1 MQAARGRAIGAV
13 SVANEILKMQNDPP
27 RVIEIAGERMQ
38 SLWRV
43 APTNDGAANFGR
55 QAVNVLRVV
64 TIFGVEAAA
73 FC

>member
-1 MQAARGRAIGAV
+1 MQAPRVGAIGAV
-13 SVANEILKMQNDPP
+13 SVAHEILKMENDPLG
-27 RVIEIAGERMQ
+27 VIEIAGERMQ

-43 APTNDGAANFGR
+43 APTDDGAANFGR

>member
-1 MQAARGRAIGAV
+1 MQAPRVGAIGAV
-13 SVANEILKMQNDPP
+13 SVTHEILKMENDPLG
-27 RVIEIAGERMQ
+27 VIEIAGERMQ

-43 APTNDGAANFGR
+43 APTDDGAANFGW

-64 TIFGVEAAA
+64 TIFGVITAA